1 VRLIKKMLRIVPK
14 QYREIVMS
22 IVTLLD
28 LNTLSLEGLVGRL
41 RAAEVS
47 GDEEEEAQGMARLLL
62 TEEQW
67 EAQRRQHSGKGRAGN
82 GDGGSRGGGRHNNDD
97 DDDVGSSTSSRA
109 SRHRR
114 SSGKGRCFNCGVRGH
129 FSRECTKPRQ
139 EEALLADADD
149 EPALL

>member
-1 VRLIKKMLRIVPK
+1 VRLIKKMLCIVPK
-14 QYREIVMS
+14 QYRQIAMS

-28 LNTLSLEGLVGRL
+28 LNTLSLEGLVRRL
-41 RAAEVS
+41 CAAEVG

-67 EAQRRQHSGKGRAGN
+67 EARWRQHSGKGRAGN
-82 GDGGSRGGGRHNNDD
+82 GDGGSRGGRRHNNYDD
-97 DDDVGSSTSSRA
+97 DDGGSSTSSRA
-109 SRHRR
+109 SRRWR

-129 FSRECTKPRQ
+129 FSRECTKPRK

-149 EPALL
+149 EPTLL